1 MTALHGVEYVKGKG
15 HKDNFYHTL
24 QVLDNVAQR
33 SNNLWLRWAAI
44 LHDIAKPATKRFE
57 PEHGWTFHGHED
69 RGARMTP
76 KIFAA
81 LKLPLNEHM
90 KYVQKLVQLHLRP
103 IALSKS
109 EVSDSAIRRLLFEAG
124 DVIDDLMIL
133 CESDITSKQEERVQ
147 RYLKNFQLVREKL
160 KEIEEKDHLRNW
172 QPPVTGED
180 IMKAFGIEPS
190 LQVGILKNALRDAI
204 LDGIIANNRP
214 AAWAYMIEQGEKF
227 GLKVKSE
234 YTTPNP
240 LELPVK
246 ENADENP
253 KQ

>member
-1 MTALHGVEYVKGKG
+1 
-15 HKDNFYHTL
+15 
-24 QVLDNVAQR
+24 
-33 SNNLWLRWAAI
+33 
-44 LHDIAKPATKRFE
+44 
-57 PEHGWTFHGHED
+57 
-69 RGARMTP
+69 MTP

-124 DVIDDLMIL
+124 DDIDDLMIL
-133 CESDITSKQEERVQ
+133 CESDITSKQEERVH
-147 RYLKNFQLVREKL
+147 RYLKNFQSVREKL

-180 IMKAFGIEPS
+180 IMNAFGIAPS

-204 LDGIIANNRP
+204 LDGIVANNRP
-214 AAWAYMIEQGEKF
+214 AAWAYMISEGEKA
-227 GLKVKSE
+227 GLQVKTE
-234 YTTPNP
+234 YITPNP

-246 ENADENP
+246 VNDDEDS